1 MIYFLL
7 GELPW
12 QGLKTKN
19 ANEKYEKIME
29 KKISTPV
36 EVLCKGFPEELR
48 IFLNYTRDLRF
59 DDRPDYAYLK
69 KLITAVIER
78 EQIKIDYN
86 FDWVIR
92 KQELDK
98 MKDEKTDKDPVEN
111 KKGSMFQ
118 NKTDNENNNN
128 FNNNDAMNINTN

>member
-1 MIYFLL
+1 
-7 GELPW
+7 
-12 QGLKTKN
+12 
-19 ANEKYEKIME
+19 ME